1 MNSDQTG
8 NTFLRIFHK
17 KKKRIAFW
25 YDAEQ
30 KFKDILPSIQVDDV
44 RNVTKQQ
51 TNELSVMGINK
62 KFGTYKALS
71 DVSFTVTPGE
81 ILGLIGPNGA
91 GKSTLLECIV
101 GLLPVESGT
110 ISWQGRKLS
119 LEKRKQV
126 FWYQPDNILPFAEQ
140 QVTTTLSFFRQIHGV
155 DRMEIEQLVKRLGLS
170 PIMYKTLNALSK
182 GYKRRVLLA
191 LALLSRQPL
200 LMLDEPFDGFD
211 LRQSLSVMDLLREYR
226 ASRTMILSI
235 HQLTEAE
242 KICDRILL
250 LDQGRVLAIG
260 TLDELRKQTGLTP
273 DARLEEVFL
282 AIT

>member
-1 MNSDQTG
+1 MLQYMD
-8 NTFLRIFHK
+8 
-17 KKKRIAFW
+17 
-25 YDAEQ
+25 
-30 KFKDILPSIQVDDV
+30 

-51 TNELSVMGINK
+51 TSELSVIGINK
-62 KFGTYKALS
+62 KFGTYQALS
-71 DVSFTVTPGE
+71 DVSFAVTPGE

-91 GKSTLLECIV
+91 GKSTLLECIT

-110 ISWQGRKLS
+110 IRWQGRQLS
-119 LEKRKQV
+119 PEKRKQV
-126 FWYQPDNILPFAEQ
+126 LWYQPDNILPFAEQ
-140 QVTTTLSFFRQIHGV
+140 QVTTTLSFFQQIHGV
-155 DRMEIEQLVKRLGLS
+155 DKIELEQLVNKLKLS
-170 PIMYKTLNALSK
+170 LMLYKPLNALSK

-211 LRQSLSVMDLLREYR
+211 LRQSLSVMDLLRECR
-226 ASRTMILSI
+226 AGRTMILSI

-242 KICDRILL
+242 KICDRFLL
-250 LDQGRVLAIG
+250 LDQGRVLGIG
-260 TLDELRKQTGLTP
+260 TLDELRKQTGLTS